1 MNGQVGEQKLEN
13 RYKLLLYNKTV
24 YKEVEISPDQKTL
37 SIGTFYDNDV
47 RLKKELFFEP
57 FSISIYQKA
66 EQWNLECS
74 SNIYIDSG
82 DIRKQF
88 HWELCHGTQVLLRYQ
103 ESDHEFLKVVF
114 LIDFDYENKQYDFV
128 IQVPAGS
135 RFSIGGVSKCNIC
148 LSGSY
153 VSSDLIEIYVKDH
166 EMDLN
171 IINSAYGVCVNGLK
185 VEKNAVLYDYDFF
198 SVANYYFYFKN
209 NLLYTDF
216 DPKTVIHGL
225 NCYQEQQSSLFSYP
239 CFNRNTRTKQV
250 IPDDPIQVLDP
261 PNQPEKPKN
270 NLLMSVLPAV
280 VMLILTVAIRGMMG
294 GGGSFVIFSACTI
307 AMGIVTSIVT
317 YQQGKKSY
325 QASVENRQ
333 IAYNEYIEQK
343 KVEITRSREKER
355 DLLEQIYPN
364 MNTVMNRIRGF
375 SGDLF
380 DRIPEDDD
388 YLCIRMGMG
397 FTESARKILYKNQE
411 KFVSDDELTYY
422 PERIANEFRYVDH
435 SPVVLA
441 LKNANAIGIVGDE
454 RSLEEMAVN
463 MTIDLAGRHY
473 FGDVQFVYILKEEQK
488 KNFAWIRFLPH
499 VKGEGSM
506 ARNIAC
512 DTDSRTVLFEM
523 LYKEFSYRQEGV
535 KKNEKIEQPHLVIF
549 VLDGSKIMT
558 HPLSKFI
565 ADAAKIQVT
574 FVFFEKQKEKLPLWC
589 SSIVYVGQQK
599 GEIVSAADSNQRFSF
614 GYQPVS
620 INDAAVMAA
629 KLAPVYCEE
638 VNLEGNLVKNI
649 TLFELLGIFSVEDLD
664 LKSRWE
670 KSEVY
675 RSMAAPLGVKTKNE
689 VVYLDIHERAHG
701 PHGLVAGTTG
711 SGKSEI
717 LQSYILSM
725 VTLFHPYEVGFV
737 IIDFKGGG
745 MANQFAELPH
755 LMGTITNIDGKQIQR
770 SLLSIKA
777 ELLKRQNYFAQAE
790 VNHIDKYI
798 IKYKNKEVSQPLPHL
813 IIIVDEFA
821 ELRAEFP
828 DFMKE
833 LISAA
838 RIGRSLGVHL
848 ILATQKPSGQVNE
861 QIWSNSRF
869 KLCLKV
875 QSPEDS
881 NEMIKSPLAAEILEP
896 GRAYFQVG
904 NNEIFELFQ
913 SGYSGAPEKVSADS
927 VSSREYN
934 ISSISFEGKRKCI
947 FEQKNRGGEEVNVT
961 QLEALVSYVA
971 GYCKEMKIEKLSG
984 ICLPPLPEVLD
995 YPQQIVGAEGAAIQ
1009 VEIGILDDPN
1019 RQSQKATDLD
1029 ITQENTLI
1037 IGSSQYGKTNL
1048 LQTIIRGLAFCYS
1061 PEEVQIYILDFGSMV
1076 LRNFADLH
1084 HVGGVVTSS
1093 EDEKFKNLF
1102 RMLQEE
1108 INVRKEKLMKAG
1120 VSSFLSYRE
1129 AGMRELPQIVLLV
1142 DNFTAVKEFYL
1153 QEEDPLLSICRE
1165 GLAVGISVILSNQ
1178 QTSGLGYRY
1187 MANFAKRIVLYCNE
1201 NSEYSSVI
1209 DKCRTAP
1216 DNLPGRALT
1225 EIDREIY
1232 EIHTYLSFEGQK
1244 EIDRVLNMKKFVEQ
1258 MNHKYPQMY
1267 ARKIPEI
1274 PSVLEETVF
1283 AEEYGID
1290 RRNTY
1295 QIPVGLTYDAIM
1307 PLEINL
1313 LQQGMF
1319 SIIGRAE
1326 SGKRNLLRVIMDH
1339 LYRNI
1344 FTCPSEVYIV
1354 DGVDRC
1360 LREFESYGNV
1370 KEYTIDSNDLIEY
1383 LEEIHEELTERYE
1396 RVNDGES
1403 LEMEPLKLI
1412 IVRNQ
1417 DAILTL
1423 CKNTAAM
1430 KLYKELL
1437 GKLKSM
1443 KSCFV
1448 FMDVENAPV
1457 SYSGPEILKSIK
1469 DSKNFF
1475 FFDDLQNLKICDIS
1489 GATLRKFK
1497 KKILLG
1503 DCYWMSG
1510 NEIEKLKIV
1519 KAEK

>member
-1 MNGQVGEQKLEN
+1 MEN

-24 YKEVEISPDQKTL
+24 YKEVEISPEQKTL

-47 RLKKELFFEP
+47 RLKKDLFFEG
-57 FSISIYQKA
+57 FFISVFQKN

-88 HWELCHGTQVLLRYQ
+88 HWELYHGTQVLLRYQ

-114 LIDFDYENKQYDFV
+114 LIDFDYENKQYDFAV
-128 IQVPAGS
+128 QVPAGS
-135 RFSIGGVSKCNIC
+135 RFSIGGAANCNIC
-148 LSGSY
+148 LSGDY
-153 VSSDLIEIYVKDH
+153 VSSDLIEVYAKDH
-166 EMDLN
+166 ELNLN
-171 IINSAYGVCVNGLK
+171 ILNSAYGVCMNGLK
-185 VEKNAVLYDYDFF
+185 VERNAVLHDYDFF

-209 NLLYTDF
+209 NILYTDF
-216 DPKTVIHGL
+216 DPKTVIRGL
-225 NCYQEQQSSLFSYP
+225 NCYQEQLSSPFAYP
-239 CFNRNTRTKQV
+239 CFNRNTRMKLV
-250 IPDDPIQVLDP
+250 IPNDAIQVLDP
-261 PNQPEKPKN
+261 PDRPEKPKN

-280 VMLILTVAIRGMMG
+280 VMLILTIAIRGMMG
-294 GGGSFVIFSACTI
+294 GGGAFVIFSACTI
-307 AMGIVTSIVT
+307 VMGIITSIVT
-317 YQQGKKSY
+317 YQQGKKGY
-325 QASVENRQ
+325 QESVENRQ
-333 IAYNEYIEQK
+333 SAYTEYIEQK
-343 KVEITRSREKER
+343 KAEITRSRELEQN
-355 DLLEQIYPN
+355 LLEQIYPN
-364 MNTVMNRIRGF
+364 LHTVMDRIRGF

-380 DRIPEDDD
+380 DRMPEDDD
-388 YLCIRMGMG
+388 YLCIRMGIG
-397 FTESARKILYKNQE
+397 FTEAARKIVYKNQE
-411 KFVSDDELTYY
+411 KFVSDDELSYY
-422 PERIANEFRYVDH
+422 PEQIANEFRYMDH
-435 SPVVLA
+435 SPVVLE

-454 RSLEEMAVN
+454 QSLEETAAN
-463 MTIDLAGRHY
+463 MTVDLAGRHY

-488 KNFAWIRFLPH
+488 KNFSWIRFLPH

-512 DTDSRTVLFEM
+512 DADSRTVLFEM
-523 LYKEFSYRQEGV
+523 LYKEFSYRQEKI
-535 KKNEKIEQPHLVIF
+535 KKNEKIERSHWVIF

-565 ADAAKIQVT
+565 ADAARIQVT

-589 SSIVYVGQQK
+589 SSLVYVGQRK
-599 GEIVSAADSNQRFSF
+599 GEIVSAADSNQKTAFY
-614 GYQPVS
+614 YQPVS
-620 INDAAVMAA
+620 VNDAAIMAA

-670 KSEVY
+670 NSEVY
-675 RSMAAPLGVKTKNE
+675 RSMAAPLGVKTKKE
-689 VVYLDIHERAHG
+689 IVYLDIHEKAHG

-725 VTLFHPYEVGFV
+725 TTLFHPYEVGFV

-745 MANQFAELPH
+745 MANQFANLPH

-777 ELLKRQNYFAQAE
+777 ELLKRQNCFAQAE
-790 VNHIDKYI
+790 VNHIDRYI
-798 IKYKNKEVSQPLPHL
+798 LKYKNKEVSVPLPHL

-913 SGYSGAPEKVSADS
+913 SGYSGAPEKNSADS
-927 VSSREYN
+927 VSSREYS
-934 ISSISFEGKRKCI
+934 ISSVSFEGKRKCI
-947 FEQKNRGGEEVNVT
+947 FERKKQGETEINVT

-971 GYCKEMKIEKLSG
+971 GYCKEMGIEKLSG
-984 ICLPPLPEVLD
+984 ICLPPLPEVLY
-995 YPQQIVGAEGAAIQ
+995 YPQQIERAEGAGIQ
-1009 VEIGILDDPN
+1009 AEIGILDDPN
-1019 RQSQKATDLD
+1019 RQSQKETSLD

-1048 LQTIIRGLAFCYS
+1048 LQTIIRGLTCCYS

-1076 LRNFADLH
+1076 LRNFVDLH
-1084 HVGGVVTSS
+1084 HVGGVVTPS

-1108 INVRKEKLMKAG
+1108 INIRKEKLMKAG

-1142 DNFTAVKEFYL
+1142 DNFTAVKEFCL
-1153 QEEDPLLSICRE
+1153 QEEDPLLAICRE
-1165 GLAVGISVILSNQ
+1165 GTAVGISVILSNQ
-1178 QTSGLGYRY
+1178 QTAGLGYRY

-1225 EIDREIY
+1225 EIDRQIY
-1232 EIHTYLSFEGQK
+1232 EIHTYLSFDGEK

-1258 MNHKYPQMY
+1258 MNEKYPRAS

-1274 PSVLEETVF
+1274 PPILEEKVF
-1283 AEEYGID
+1283 ENEYGID
-1290 RRNTY
+1290 RKNTY
-1295 QIPVGLTYDAIM
+1295 QIPIGLTYDTIA
-1307 PLEINL
+1307 PLAINL

-1326 SGKRNLLRVIMDH
+1326 SGKKNLLRVLMDH
-1339 LYRNI
+1339 LYRNV

-1354 DGVDRC
+1354 DGVDRR
-1360 LREFESYGNV
+1360 LREFEAYGNV
-1370 KEYTIDSNDLIEY
+1370 QEYTIDSNDLIEY
-1383 LEEIHEELTERYE
+1383 LEEIHKELTERYE

-1403 LEMEPLKLI
+1403 LDMEPLKLI

-1417 DAILTL
+1417 DAIPTL

-1430 KLYKELL
+1430 KLYKELS
-1437 GKLKSM
+1437 GKLKAM
-1443 KSCFV
+1443 KVCFI

-1469 DSKNFF
+1469 DGKNFF

-1497 KKILLG
+1497 KKIMLG
-1503 DCYWMSG
+1503 DCYWLSG